1 MRFRNLGRLKFQ
13 KRLMDASITHQHKKS
28 GPRLSLL
35 ILSNRLGRKNER
47 PIDSREIALI
57 YRFALLVEIVA
68 SLEYVTQVSL
78 ASRLP
83 KKEDDRVL
91 AARQ

>member
-1 MRFRNLGRLKFQ
+1 MLAEIRPN
-13 KRLMDASITHQHKKS
+13 D
-28 GPRLSLL
+28 GPHGLIGANIL

-57 YRFALLVEIVA
+57 YRLAVLVEIVA

-83 KKEDDRVL
+83 KTEDTKFSQPDNEC
-91 AARQ
+91 